1 ARILNHLY
9 NLVWVQA
16 DAMYKD
22 YDMTLTNNSY
32 AAFVADCNIAGTY
45 DIYSQELDNYA
56 FQFPHVL
63 NVFAAGNDGNKT
75 CNPYPPG
82 YGTVVGVYQ
91 SSKNTLT
98 IGGVEKDLHTP
109 YGSTSKGPTKDGR
122 IKPELVT
129 IG

>member
-1 ARILNHLY
+1 
-9 NLVWVQA
+9 
-16 DAMYKD
+16 
-22 YDMTLTNNSY
+22 
-32 AAFVADCNIAGTY
+32 
-45 DIYSQELDNYA
+45 
-56 FQFPHVL
+56 
-63 NVFAAGNDGNKT
+63 
-75 CNPYPPG
+75 PG

-129 IG
+129 IGVDIYSCDLYDKYRSMEGTSMACPGATGAIALISQRYKQLHGNANPSNALLKALAL